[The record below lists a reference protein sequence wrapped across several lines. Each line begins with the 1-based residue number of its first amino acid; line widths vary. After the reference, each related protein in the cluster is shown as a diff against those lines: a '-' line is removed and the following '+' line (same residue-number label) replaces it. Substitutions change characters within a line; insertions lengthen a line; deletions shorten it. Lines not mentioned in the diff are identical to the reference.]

1 MYKEVKIGDKTVPM
15 LSMASVDLYYKNI
28 FAEDPIK
35 LQTSE
40 IDSGDMINFTVRM
53 GFVMAEFAK
62 RKERK
67 EMLKLNEEAFYD
79 WMDQFPREDLYDMDK
94 LVEIHDVYEGNIT
107 STSESKKEEDQE
119 TENRMSHCL
128 H

>member
-15 LSMASVDLYYKNI
+15 LSMASVDLYYRNT
-28 FAEDPIK
+28 FGEDPIK

-40 IDSGDMINFTVRM
+40 RDSGDMINFVVRM
-53 GFVMAEFAK
+53 GFIMAEFAV
-62 RKERK
+62 RKSRK

-94 LVEIHDVYEGNIT
+94 LIEIHDVYEGNMT
-107 STSESKKEEDQE
+107 STSTSKKEEDQ
-119 TENRMSHCL
+119 
-128 H
+128 